1 MFEQSIILGVSVIII
16 GAIVWTVRVEGRVNT
31 LESMHN
37 DLKELFDS
45 KLNDI
50 KDRLVRIEKSI
61 NGKDCD

>member
-1 MFEQSIILGVSVIII
+1 MFEPGVLLSIGVILI
-16 GAIVWTVRVEGRVNT
+16 GAIVWAVRVEGRVNT

>member
-1 MFEQSIILGVSVIII
+1 MFEPSIILGVSVIVI
-16 GAIVWTVRVEGRVNT
+16 GAVVWAVRVEGRVNT

-45 KLNDI
+45 KLDDI

-61 NGKDCD
+61 NGKDHD

>member
-1 MFEQSIILGVSVIII
+1 MFEPGVLLGIAVMLI